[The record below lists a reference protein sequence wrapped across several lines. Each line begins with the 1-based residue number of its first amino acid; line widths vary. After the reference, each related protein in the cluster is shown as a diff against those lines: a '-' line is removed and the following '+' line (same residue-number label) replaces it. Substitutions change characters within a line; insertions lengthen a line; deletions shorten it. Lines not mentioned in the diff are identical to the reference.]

1 MLLANRLFQ
10 KGNYK
15 KKSRLAVFDCDG
27 TLVDSAYAIISCMQT
42 ACSNLGHLQPKKVD
56 IRRTVGLPLDEAI
69 TILLPSIKINQIN
82 EVKNEFNK
90 LYAMLK
96 GRNKIHEPLYCGV
109 EETLCSL
116 KKAGWLLG
124 VATGKSSNVLKSTL
138 ENQNIDRYFI
148 TLQTADLSVGK
159 PDPDMLLKAMR
170 DTGAEKKRTVMI
182 GDTSYDMKMARNA
195 GTSAIGVT
203 WGYHS
208 VEELYDSGAHS
219 VVKTFSQIP
228 LALEN
233 LFKK

>member
-1 MLLANRLFQ
+1 MFSFILKLSVWIEALKVPFFQ
-10 KGNYK
+10 K
-15 KKSRLAVFDCDG
+15 
-27 TLVDSAYAIISCMQT
+27 IIS
-42 ACSNLGHLQPKKVD
+42 NFV
-56 IRRTVGLPLDEAI
+56 
-69 TILLPSIKINQIN
+69 
-82 EVKNEFNK
+82 
-90 LYAMLK
+90 
-96 GRNKIHEPLYCGV
+96 
-109 EETLCSL
+109 